1 MKRRGSAATSAGRAT
16 TLLIMTGGTFVAI
29 REQMSLSTL
38 LAFVASL
45 RILLA
50 PVQTIIGIADPWLAG
65 RKATLPS

>member
-1 MKRRGSAATSAGRAT
+1 
-16 TLLIMTGGTFVAI
+16 MTGGTFVAI

-50 PVQTIIGIADPWLAG
+50 PVQTIIVIADPWLAG
-65 RKATLPS
+65 RKATLAS